1 MEVCEEHEGSVETV
15 NPQSQLFMFN
25 LFKLLR
31 YTAKIK
37 FPKHHKVMLGKIPAF
52 FLFIY
57 FFYIYRG
64 R

>member
-1 MEVCEEHEGSVETV
+1 MEVCEGHEGSVETV

-31 YTAKIK
+31 YTAKIT

-52 FLFIY
+52 IF